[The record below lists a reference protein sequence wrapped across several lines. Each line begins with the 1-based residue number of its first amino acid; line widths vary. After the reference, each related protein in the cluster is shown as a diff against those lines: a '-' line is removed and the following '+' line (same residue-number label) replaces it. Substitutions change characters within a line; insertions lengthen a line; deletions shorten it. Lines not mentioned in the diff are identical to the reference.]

1 MVIAVDRDGGF
12 AELPARVSIPKI
24 MAPSYFL
31 WGAHD
36 PVLRFDFSDKLADY
50 FETFT
55 LESADRTGHF
65 THFEDPGL
73 ANARM
78 MAFLAA

>member
-1 MVIAVDRDGGF
+1 MQ
-12 AELPARVSIPKI
+12 IPKI
-24 MAPSYFL
+24 AAPSFFL

-55 LESADRTGHF
+55 LEKAVSTGHF
-65 THFEDPGL
+65 THFEDPDL
-73 ANARM
+73 ANTRM
-78 MAFLAA
+78 MSFLAD